1 MANQAIA
8 LQARTPQTDILGGAI
23 QRNAQMMNM
32 MAQQSAAERQAM
44 QAQQAMELARAEEGR
59 AVTKAELEARKAN
72 QEYIASRVKYFNDQ
86 LPSVKDD
93 AGWNNWL
100 NRVAREDNEY
110 ADELRRMS
118 GGRYDPDFVSRVSMD
133 AKTFI
138 DKTIP
143 TPEASLQ
150 YGEGGGA
157 FGITVGGAGAP
168 TAREVIVQPSAGAPA
183 QTPMSA
189 FPTPGAPATDA
200 QIDEAARKILRGA
213 GTAELGIGADDFDRA
228 TERANQMTAGGE
240 ARMQPISMTTGPQM
254 GGQPDFKSIVDD
266 MLATKQVSASNVQLM
281 RAEAAKRVGPQ
292 ADAQLAQMLKDNN
305 IQIVPDGQP
314 GMRSAEFRP
323 GEDAA
328 PQMQLAQATNA
339 PGTQFRGRDPL
350 QSPMP
355 GSAIVPLPRVRAEA
369 EAQREPI
376 PQTAARAEAQ
386 REPIP
391 QAGARAAET
400 ERASKQAQAD
410 VEFLEKY
417 QSDKR
422 TAQEAL
428 MLINRMIG
436 DTNLIKGRLI
446 YKNGGDGPHAGFED
460 VVGATWRPGWRLVPG
475 TAAADFD
482 KMLGQIKG
490 AAFLTAYE
498 RLKGGGPIA
507 TIEGEKGTAAV
518 TRLDRDLSEKE
529 FVAAARE
536 LEASIRDAIRRADER
551 YARVKGIPSTRQ
563 GATVDEL
570 VRKYGG

>member
-200 QIDEAARKILRGA
+200 QIDEAARKILRSVSDPFGVLIEFA
-213 GTAELGIGADDFDRA
+213 EDANKNKVDHLKQFKDYTAKIDELRVWDSNSEVRFFVIPEMPKAW
-228 TERANQMTAGGE
+228 ANLSKNE
-240 ARMQPISMTTGPQM
+240 LR
-254 GGQPDFKSIVDD
+254 
-266 MLATKQVSASNVQLM
+266 
-281 RAEAAKRVGPQ
+281 KRVT
-292 ADAQLAQMLKDNN
+292 
-305 IQIVPDGQP
+305 
-314 GMRSAEFRP
+314 R
-323 GEDAA
+323 
-328 PQMQLAQATNA
+328 NA
-339 PGTQFRGRDPL
+339 
-350 QSPMP
+350 
-355 GSAIVPLPRVRAEA
+355 
-369 EAQREPI
+369 
-376 PQTAARAEAQ
+376 
-386 REPIP
+386 
-391 QAGARAAET
+391 
-400 ERASKQAQAD
+400 
-410 VEFLEKY
+410 
-417 QSDKR
+417 
-422 TAQEAL
+422 
-428 MLINRMIG
+428 
-436 DTNLIKGRLI
+436 
-446 YKNGGDGPHAGFED
+446 
-460 VVGATWRPGWRLVPG
+460 
-475 TAAADFD
+475 
-482 KMLGQIKG
+482 MLGAEI
-490 AAFLTAYE
+490 LY
-498 RLKGGGPIA
+498 
-507 TIEGEKGTAAV
+507 
-518 TRLDRDLSEKE
+518 S
-529 FVAAARE
+529 
-536 LEASIRDAIRRADER
+536 
-551 YARVKGIPSTRQ
+551 
-563 GATVDEL
+563 
-570 VRKYGG
+570 

>member
-1 MANQAIA
+1 
-8 LQARTPQTDILGGAI
+8 
-23 QRNAQMMNM
+23 
-32 MAQQSAAERQAM
+32 
-44 QAQQAMELARAEEGR
+44 
-59 AVTKAELEARKAN
+59 
-72 QEYIASRVKYFNDQ
+72 
-86 LPSVKDD
+86 
-93 AGWNNWL
+93 
-100 NRVAREDNEY
+100 
-110 ADELRRMS
+110 
-118 GGRYDPDFVSRVSMD
+118 
-133 AKTFI
+133 
-138 DKTIP
+138 
-143 TPEASLQ
+143 
-150 YGEGGGA
+150 
-157 FGITVGGAGAP
+157 
-168 TAREVIVQPSAGAPA
+168 
-183 QTPMSA
+183 
-189 FPTPGAPATDA
+189 
-200 QIDEAARKILRGA
+200 
-213 GTAELGIGADDFDRA
+213 
-228 TERANQMTAGGE
+228 
-240 ARMQPISMTTGPQM
+240 
-254 GGQPDFKSIVDD
+254 
-266 MLATKQVSASNVQLM
+266 
-281 RAEAAKRVGPQ
+281 
-292 ADAQLAQMLKDNN
+292 
-305 IQIVPDGQP
+305 
-314 GMRSAEFRP
+314 
-323 GEDAA
+323 
-328 PQMQLAQATNA
+328 MQLAQATNA

-460 VVGATWRPGWRLVPG
+460 VVGATWRTGWRLVPG